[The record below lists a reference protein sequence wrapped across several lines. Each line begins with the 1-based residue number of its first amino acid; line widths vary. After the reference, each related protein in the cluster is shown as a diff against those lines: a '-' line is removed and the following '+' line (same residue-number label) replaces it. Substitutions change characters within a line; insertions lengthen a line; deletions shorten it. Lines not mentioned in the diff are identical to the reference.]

1 MVTKTTLMQN
11 LGGGSNKEYYGIFQS
26 RSIILMTL
34 IGEYC
39 FSTIIL
45 VAVIN
50 HSNYIISFITIFD
63 FHIVIGFE
71 KPFFLENLI
80 KYICIKYV
88 CMYVI
93 KFSLT
98 D

>member
-1 MVTKTTLMQN
+1 
-11 LGGGSNKEYYGIFQS
+11 
-26 RSIILMTL
+26 MTL

-63 FHIVIGFE
+63 FYNVIGFE

-80 KYICIKYV
+80 KYVCIKYV
-88 CMYVI
+88 CM
-93 KFSLT
+93 
-98 D
+98 

>member
-11 LGGGSNKEYYGIFQS
+11 LGGGGGGNKEYYGIFQS

-50 HSNYIISFITIFD
+50 HSNLYIISFITIFD
-63 FHIVIGFE
+63 FDIVIGFE

-80 KYICIKYV
+80 KYVCIKYV
-88 CMYVI
+88 CM
-93 KFSLT
+93 
-98 D
+98 